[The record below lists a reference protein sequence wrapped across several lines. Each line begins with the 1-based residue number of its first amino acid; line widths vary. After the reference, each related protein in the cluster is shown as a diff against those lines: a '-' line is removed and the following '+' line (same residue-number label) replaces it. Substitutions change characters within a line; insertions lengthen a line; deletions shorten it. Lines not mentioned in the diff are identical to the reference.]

1 MEKSSDISVLELSMT
16 PGDGEHC
23 MQCGRVLTRDEIG
36 LHKKMINRG
45 AVQFLCISCLAAYY
59 SVTEEHMQERI
70 RHFRAQGCTLF
81 V

>member
-1 MEKSSDISVLELSMT
+1 MEKSSDVSVLELSMT

-45 AVQFLCISCLAAYY
+45 AVRYLCISCLSAYY

-70 RHFRAQGCTLF
+70 RHFREQGCTLF